1 MSTREER
8 RTIIGVLQRYQTEHN
23 EVPNGLVRAA
33 AEALDI
39 TDRHVRRL
47 IKQGVGDGRR
57 KFAPTAVHLDILY
70 SANGNVA
77 KAARLCEKDGVSL
90 PVGTRHLRRCFD
102 LVDQSLVAGARQGWV
117 GLVGA
122 RGYSAK
128 CAPHRAHTYATDSS
142 PMNLLVLDKCDGKV
156 IDLHE
161 THVIDEAT
169 RFALVLATT
178 DGAPDTSTTVAVLGA
193 AVAGYRTD
201 DGTFV
206 GGVPE
211 RVLSDNGAEYKG
223 KAVTSGLVRLG
234 FLRKISTPEAKA
246 SGLDDTT
253 DTDDGT
259 DDSQPD
265 HGVDGHEFG
274 PSAKKTFTNPES
286 GFENGISESFH
297 ITFQEGFSADL
308 PGFVNPRWPKFQQL
322 KQRDYWKANAHLLL
336 TREQVDML
344 LQNWLMRYNFEHSHS
359 GIGGQ
364 TPFEAWRNDE
374 HPLHE
379 VDPNATALAMLND
392 VTAVV
397 DRGRIKALR
406 SQYYAPEL
414 AEFHG
419 RTVEV
424 RYLPG
429 RLETVMVFV
438 NGHKVCEAVRRD
450 HLTANDSAR
459 IKDKRTKQT
468 EAHLAHTAAGERLKA
483 ERARRE
489 LLDKGFTEDELP
501 SLSAPAP
508 IEQAAAKRTERQ
520 AAKQPRKTATP
531 SEREA
536 LAALLAAHPDE
547 EYLA

>member
-1 MSTREER
+1 M
-8 RTIIGVLQRYQTEHN
+8 
-23 EVPNGLVRAA
+23 
-33 AEALDI
+33 
-39 TDRHVRRL
+39 
-47 IKQGVGDGRR
+47 
-57 KFAPTAVHLDILY
+57 
-70 SANGNVA
+70 
-77 KAARLCEKDGVSL
+77 
-90 PVGTRHLRRCFD
+90 GTRHLRRCFD
-102 LVDQSLVAGARQGWV
+102 LMDQSLIAGARQGWV
-117 GLVGA
+117 GVVGA

-128 CAPHRAHTYATDSS
+128 FAPHRAHTYATDSS
-142 PMNLLVLDKCDGKV
+142 PMNLLVLDKRGGQV

-169 RFALVLATT
+169 RFVLVLATT

-206 GGVPE
+206 GGVPD

-234 FLRKISTPEAKA
+234 FLRKISPTEAKA

-253 DTDDGT
+253 GSGNT
-259 DDSQPD
+259 DDSQAD
-265 HGVDGHEFG
+265 HGDDGHEGG

-344 LQNWLMRYNFEHSHS
+344 LQKWLMHYNFAHSHS

-364 TPFEAWRNDE
+364 TPFEAWCSDE

-379 VDPNATALAMLND
+379 VDPNAIALAMLND

-429 RLETVMVFV
+429 RLETVTVFV

-450 HLTANDSAR
+450 HLTAGDSAR

-468 EAHLAHTAAGERLKA
+468 QAHLAHTAAGERLKA

-489 LLDKGFTEDELP
+489 LLDQGFTEEELP
-501 SLSAPAP
+501 SLPSPAP